1 MAQAVPLRPRRS
13 TAKLNYA
20 ILADLSSDLEQG
32 LLVREN
38 DDPLAKTPPDLPS
51 SPADSQSE
59 PEAPSRARARQ
70 KSTKQPRSQKS
81 PPTQGTGALPETAGL
96 AKVTTGGTVLFISL
110 DVETDGSSR
119 LNNSIISTGCAAT
132 HDEIRDTLSSDFGGQ
147 PSTFYSLV
155 RRWLAWSASHPNLV
169 HRVSQCMGC
178 VNIPFA

>member
-20 ILADLSSDLEQG
+20 ILADLSSDLEQDQPF
-32 LLVREN
+32 VEN
-38 DDPLAKTPPDLPS
+38 DAPLAKTPPDLPS

-59 PEAPSRARARQ
+59 PEASARTHARQ

-81 PPTQGTGALPETAGL
+81 PPTQGTGALPETAGS
-96 AKVTTGGTVLFISL
+96 AKVTTDGTVLFISL

-119 LNNSIISTGCAAT
+119 VNNSIISIGCAAT
-132 HDEIRDTLSSDFGGQ
+132 HGEISDSLSSDFGGQ

-155 RRWLAWSASHPNLV
+155 
-169 HRVSQCMGC
+169 
-178 VNIPFA
+178 